1 MGLHSGALRKKSA
14 RGVILCIETKQI
26 KVMSIYYVYLMTD
39 SDKINIL
46 HVTKTTRIDSTIGVE
61 WNHNLSQLALRVFT
75 TNETHNLAQKHNI
88 QIK

>member
-26 KVMSIYYVYLMTD
+26 KVKSIYYVYLMTD

-61 WNHNLSQLALRVFT
+61 SQSLSTSIESFYNKRNTQPGT
-75 TNETHNLAQKHNI
+75 KTQDSD
-88 QIK
+88 

>member
-61 WNHNLSQLALRVFT
+61 SQSLSTSIESFYNKRNTQPGT
-75 TNETHNLAQKHNI
+75 KTQDSD
-88 QIK
+88 